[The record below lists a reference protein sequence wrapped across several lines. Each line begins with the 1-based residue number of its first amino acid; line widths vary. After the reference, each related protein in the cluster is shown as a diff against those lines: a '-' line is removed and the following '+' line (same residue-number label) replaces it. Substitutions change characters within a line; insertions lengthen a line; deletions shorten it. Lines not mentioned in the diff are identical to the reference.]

1 MNLTKI
7 EKIIIAILVVGGILA
22 AGIFMFVKPAYDEI
36 SKSKKSLENAQQQEE
51 ELNTKLS
58 RESTIDNEIKEA
70 KKDAETLEGGF
81 YPDLTTYEAVE
92 VALAYLK
99 DCDLTIESISTV
111 PVSTTDL
118 SLEYFV
124 SEPVIYDL
132 KSFSQSARGT
142 DEETLLEGQ
151 FKDGNKVYTVSVMDI
166 NDIQITDADGNV
178 VEASKYTDAMKDAYK
193 EALCRYA
200 ASSNVYQ
207 TVGVTSATFEITGEY
222 QNYLKFID
230 YLFNQ
235 ERATYMREVTIP
247 MTVSAS
253 GDSDTIYVDE
263 AGNMVTGD
271 KATGETT
278 CKDDTVVTVECTV
291 QFMSVEQM
299 EELETIK
306 AGQADIVVNQ

>member
-36 SKSKKSLENAQQQEE
+36 DKANKSLKNMQEQE
-51 ELNTKLS
+51 DDINTKLLQ
-58 RESTIDNEIKEA
+58 ENTIDDEIKEA

-99 DCDLTIESISTV
+99 DCDLTIESIDAT
-111 PVSTTDL
+111 PLTTTEL
-118 SLEYFV
+118 SLEYFIE
-124 SEPVIYDL
+124 EPVLYDL

-142 DEETLLEGQ
+142 DEEALLEGQ

-166 NDIQITDADGNV
+166 NDIQIADADGNV
-178 VEASKYTDAMKDAYK
+178 IEASKYTDTMKDAHK
-193 EALCRYA
+193 EALCSYA
-200 ASSNVYQ
+200 ATSKVFQ
-207 TVGVTSATFEITGEY
+207 TVGITEVSFEITGKY
-222 QNYLKFID
+222 QNYLKFVD
-230 YLFNQ
+230 YLFDQN
-235 ERATYMREVTIP
+235 RATYMEEMTIP
-247 MTVSAS
+247 MTITVS
-253 GDSDTIYVDE
+253 GNSDQVFVDE
-263 AGNMVTGD
+263 AGNMVAGN
-271 KATGETT
+271 KAKGETT
-278 CKDDTVVTVECTV
+278 CDDDTIVTVSCAV

>member
-1 MNLTKI
+1 LNLTKI

-36 SKSKKSLENAQQQEE
+36 DKANKSLKNMQEQE
-51 ELNTKLS
+51 DDINTKLLQ
-58 RESTIDNEIKEA
+58 ENTIDDEIKEA

-99 DCDLTIESISTV
+99 DCDLTIESIDAT
-111 PVSTTDL
+111 PLTTTEL
-118 SLEYFV
+118 SLEYFIE
-124 SEPVIYDL
+124 EPVLYDL

-151 FKDGNKVYTVSVMDI
+151 FKDGNKVYTVTVMDI
-166 NDIQITDADGNV
+166 NDIQIADADGNV
-178 VEASKYTDAMKDAYK
+178 IEASKYTDTMKDAHK

-200 ASSNVYQ
+200 ATSKVLQ
-207 TVGVTSATFEITGEY
+207 TVGITEVSFEITGKY
-222 QNYLKFID
+222 QNYLKFVD
-230 YLFNQ
+230 YLFDQ
-235 ERATYMREVTIP
+235 DRATYMEEMTIP
-247 MTVSAS
+247 MTITVSGS
-253 GDSDTIYVDE
+253 SDQVFIDE
-263 AGNMVTGD
+263 AGNMVAGN
-271 KATGETT
+271 KAKGETT
-278 CKDDTVVTVECTV
+278 CDDDTIVTVGCAV

>member
-1 MNLTKI
+1 LNLTKI

-22 AGIFMFVKPAYDEI
+22 AGIFLFVKPAYDEI
-36 SKSKKSLENAQQQEE
+36 GKANNALKNMQQQEDE
-51 ELNTKLS
+51 INAKLA
-58 RESTIDNEIKEA
+58 RESTIDDEIKDA

-92 VALAYLK
+92 VALEYLK
-99 DCDLTIESISTV
+99 ECNLTIQSIDAT
-111 PVSTTDL
+111 PLTTTEL
-118 SLEYFV
+118 SLEHFV
-124 SEPVIYDL
+124 EEPVLYDL

-142 DEETLLEGQ
+142 DEEALLEGQ
-151 FKDGNKVYTVSVMDI
+151 FKDGNKVYTIAVNDV
-166 NDIQITDADGNV
+166 NDIQIADEEGAV
-178 VEASKYTDAMKDAYK
+178 IEASKYTDTMKEAYK

-200 ASSNVYQ
+200 VESKVIQ
-207 TVGVTSATFEITGEY
+207 TVGVTEVNFEITGEY

-230 YLFNQ
+230 YLFDQ
-235 ERATYMREVTIP
+235 ERATYMKELTIP
-247 MTVSAS
+247 MTVSVN
-253 GDSDTIYVDE
+253 GDSDQIFVDE

-271 KATGETT
+271 KASGETT
-278 CKDDTVVTVECTV
+278 CTDKTIVSVDCTI